1 MARGVPCRQAVGSG
15 RSPFTLQARHTR
27 PPGARDLGPSGR
39 SPRGTLGTPEACLPQ
54 TPPHGCR
61 LSTGHNATR
70 TDRLPPG
77 ARSLPPVGRS
87 GPTQGT
93 RHSPAASTE
102 RPAGPHGTLSFAC
115 HTHAH
120 PGLPN
125 SSTSISTGDALDP
138 GPSGTLA
145 PKLTPSRPFRRH
157 LPPFLHS
164 RLPPCHQLPPGTS
177 SAGLQSAGVAS
188 SAGYQP
194 HTASHCATPCPP
206 SPGTR
211 PQPGQGRRT
220 ASMPSPVCG
229 HLSGPGSWPR
239 AHTSMPRR
247 HP

>member
-93 RHSPAASTE
+93 RHSPAASTG

-211 PQPGQGRRT
+211 PQPGQRRRT

-239 AHTSMPRR
+239 AHTSLPRR